1 MSFFNI
7 ITMLASTYLIEYQ
20 EKANKDITVN
30 QDKVSNDLMQLADHD
45 TMLDDEHLVF
55 NRERNIA
62 VTNLIEAEEPY
73 VSDKGN
79 RLTTLTFTVCNKY
92 KDMFDLQD
100 DFLSIVDQL
109 DKMNEGILTITT
121 YSGLS
126 RQWVARCREAKPI
139 ADHKT
144 LRINIAYDFI
154 LTHLPAIP
162 PETKP

>member
-20 EKANKDITVN
+20 EKD
-30 QDKVSNDLMQLADHD
+30 SNDLTQLAEPE
-45 TMLDDEHLVF
+45 TMLDDEHITF
-55 NRERNIA
+55 NRERNISI
-62 VTNLIEAEEPY
+62 TNLIEAEEPHI
-73 VSDKGN
+73 SDKGN

-92 KDMFDLQD
+92 KDMLDLQD
-100 DFLSIVDQL
+100 DFLLIVDHL
-109 DKMNEGILTITT
+109 DKMNEGILTMTT

-126 RQWVARCREAKPI
+126 RQWVATCREIKPV

-162 PETKP
+162 PETNP